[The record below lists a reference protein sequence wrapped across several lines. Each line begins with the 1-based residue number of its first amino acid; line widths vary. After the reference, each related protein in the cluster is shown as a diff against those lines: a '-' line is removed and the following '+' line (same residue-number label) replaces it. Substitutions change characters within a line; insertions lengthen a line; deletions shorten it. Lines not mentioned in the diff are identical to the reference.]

1 MFVIKR
7 DNTKEEV
14 SFDKIL
20 HRLQKLSDGL
30 TVNIHEVAQK
40 VCSRIHNNVK
50 TYELDEFA
58 SQLCSSLM
66 LEHPDYGKLASRLVI
81 SNHHKQTSPSFSE
94 TIYTLFNNKDFEK
107 NDNPI
112 VSEKLYNIVMKNKEK
127 LNSYIDYDR
136 DYLIDYFGFKTLERA
151 YLLRKNGKIIERPQH
166 MWMRVSL
173 GMHGEDFKDA
183 LETYDYL
190 SKLYFTHASPTLFN
204 SGTPR
209 PQMSSC
215 FLLDVEDSIAGIY
228 ENLSDCAH
236 ISKYAGGIGLNVHD
250 IRAKSSRI
258 RGTNG
263 SSDGIVPMLRV
274 YNSTARY
281 VNQCFTP
288 DTVIFT
294 KNGSKFIKDI
304 TSEDYVITNDNSF
317 QKVNKLFINQVDKDI
332 LKIRTQKSF
341 DSVRVSKEHQIYCI
355 KNQKKGLN
363 YKVIK
368 NRLDKNIIKPEYY
381 DASKLTLDD
390 IIGYPI
396 PKFNYENTDNVDY
409 YRMIGIILG
418 DGHITSNKKEI
429 GITLNNITKKNT
441 VKFVE
446 DYLKNNDIHYWS
458 NDNTYNKAVGNS
470 YSIRFTYNNFD
481 LDYDKIY
488 DSEKEKYINSEYLN
502 LNRNNTLYLIKGL
515 LETDGHIDKEIY
527 YSSSSSRLVYDLK
540 YLLLKFGIDCSG
552 NIRNDIGKS
561 HIIRRDNGSE
571 TKIVTKKLSYTLRI
585 PKNIVFAEIFQDFQ
599 CDNYHKSFIYD
610 GIIWSRIK
618 SIETEYYKG
627 NLYDI
632 NVSNNHNYTVSN
644 LGLVHNSGKR
654 LGSIAIYLEPWH
666 ADIMEWLDLRKNHG
680 AEEERARDLFYALW
694 ISDLFMKRVKENGK
708 WSLMCPDKCKGLTT
722 SYGKDFEE
730 LYIKYEEEGRYTK
743 QIDAQKIWMKIL
755 EAQIET
761 GTPYMLYKDSINEK
775 SNQKNIGTIKSSNLC
790 CEIVEFTSPDEI
802 AVCNLVSIC
811 LPMFVEYDEEK
822 ACNVFNFDELHKVS
836 KVVCKNL
843 NKVIDTNYYPVEKAR
858 RSNLKH
864 RPIGIGV
871 QGLADTFIKMRF
883 PFDSDEAKLLN
894 KQLFETIYHGALES
908 SNEISLKRKRLFEEK
923 NMLSTNGINENMERM
938 NEIEK
943 HLNCNEYENILN
955 KKFKGAYSTFEG
967 SPASQG
973 ILQFDM
979 WGVKPDETLN
989 YDWDSLKEKIKEH
1002 GIRNSLLLAPM
1013 PTASTSQIMGN
1024 NECFEAITSNLYK
1037 RKTLAGEFILVNKH
1051 LVKDLMELKLWTKDI
1066 REKIMISEGSVKD
1079 IEEIPDNI
1087 KQIYKTVWEIKQK
1100 NIIDMA
1106 ADRGAFIDQ
1115 TQSMNLFVSDPD
1127 PNILTKMHFY
1137 GWKKGLKTGMYYLR
1151 TKPKAKTQQFTI
1163 DPTKSKS
1170 NITQR
1175 STVKPDDDEECVG
1188 CGA

>member
-20 HRLQKLSDGL
+20 YRLQKLSDGL
-30 TVNIHEVAQK
+30 SVNVHEVAQK

-94 TIYTLFNNKDFEK
+94 TIYILYNNKDFED

-112 VSEKLYNIVMKNKEK
+112 VSKELYEIVMKNKEK

-151 YLLRKNGKIIERPQH
+151 YLLRKDGKIIERPQH

-281 VNQCFTP
+281 VNQ
-288 DTVIFT
+288 
-294 KNGSKFIKDI
+294 
-304 TSEDYVITNDNSF
+304 
-317 QKVNKLFINQVDKDI
+317 
-332 LKIRTQKSF
+332 
-341 DSVRVSKEHQIYCI
+341 
-355 KNQKKGLN
+355 
-363 YKVIK
+363 
-368 NRLDKNIIKPEYY
+368 
-381 DASKLTLDD
+381 
-390 IIGYPI
+390 
-396 PKFNYENTDNVDY
+396 
-409 YRMIGIILG
+409 
-418 DGHITSNKKEI
+418 
-429 GITLNNITKKNT
+429 
-441 VKFVE
+441 
-446 DYLKNNDIHYWS
+446 
-458 NDNTYNKAVGNS
+458 
-470 YSIRFTYNNFD
+470 
-481 LDYDKIY
+481 
-488 DSEKEKYINSEYLN
+488 
-502 LNRNNTLYLIKGL
+502 
-515 LETDGHIDKEIY
+515 
-527 YSSSSSRLVYDLK
+527 
-540 YLLLKFGIDCSG
+540 
-552 NIRNDIGKS
+552 
-561 HIIRRDNGSE
+561 
-571 TKIVTKKLSYTLRI
+571 
-585 PKNIVFAEIFQDFQ
+585 
-599 CDNYHKSFIYD
+599 
-610 GIIWSRIK
+610 
-618 SIETEYYKG
+618 
-627 NLYDI
+627 
-632 NVSNNHNYTVSN
+632 
-644 LGLVHNSGKR
+644 SGKR

-730 LYIKYEEEGRYTK
+730 LYVKYEKEGRYTK

-822 ACNVFNFDELHKVS
+822 ACNTFNFNELHKVS

-843 NKVIDTNYYPVEKAR
+843 NKVIDVNYYPVEKAR

-894 KQLFETIYHGALES
+894 KQIFETIYYGALES
-908 SNEISLKRKRLFEEK
+908 SNDISLKRKRLFEER
-923 NMLSTNGINENMERM
+923 NMLSTNGINENIERI

-943 HLNCNEYENILN
+943 HLNSNEYENNLN
-955 KKFKGAYSTFEG
+955 KKFRGAYSTFEG

-989 YDWDSLKEKIKEH
+989 YDWDTLKEKIKEH
-1002 GIRNSLLLAPM
+1002 GLRNSLLLAPM

-1051 LVKDLMELKLWTKDI
+1051 LVKDLMKLNLWTKDI

-1079 IEEIPDNI
+1079 IEEIPNDI

-1170 NITQR
+1170 NINKR
-1175 STVKPDDDEECVG
+1175 STVTPPEEPEECVG

>member
-30 TVNIHEVAQK
+30 SVNVYEVAQK

-66 LEHPDYGKLASRLVI
+66 LEHPDYGTLASRLVI

-94 TIYTLFNNKDFEK
+94 TISTLFYNVDIENN
-107 NDNPI
+107 NNPI
-112 VSEKLYNIVMKNKEK
+112 VSKELYDIVIKNKEK
-127 LNSYIDYDR
+127 LNSYIDYNR
-136 DYLIDYFGFKTLERA
+136 DYLVDYFGFKTLERA
-151 YLLRKNGKIIERPQH
+151 YLLKKDGKIIERPQH
-166 MWMRVSL
+166 MWMRVAL
-173 GMHGEDFKDA
+173 GIHGEDLKDA
-183 LETYDYL
+183 LETYDYM
-190 SKLYFTHASPTLFN
+190 SQKYFTHASPTLFN

-236 ISKYAGGIGLNVHD
+236 ISKYAGGIGLNIHD
-250 IRAKSSRI
+250 IRSRNSRI

-263 SSDGIVPMLRV
+263 SSDGIIPMLRV

-288 DTVIFT
+288 DTVVFT

-304 TSEDYVITNDNSF
+304 TPEDYVITNDNSF
-317 QKVNKLFINQVDKDI
+317 QKVNKLFINNVDKDI

-341 DSVRVSKEHQIYCI
+341 DCVRVSKEHQIYCI
-355 KNQKKGLN
+355 KNQKKGLK
-363 YKVIK
+363 YDVIK

-381 DASKLTLDD
+381 DASKLTVDD

-396 PKFNYENTDNVDY
+396 PKFNNNDIDNIDY

-418 DGHITSNKKEI
+418 DGNITSNKKEI
-429 GITLNNITKKNT
+429 GITLNNITKKDT

-446 DYLKNNDIHYWS
+446 NYLNNNDIHYWS
-458 NDNTYNKAVGNS
+458 NDNTSNKAVGNS
-470 YSIRFTYNNFD
+470 YNIRFTYNNFD

-488 DSEKEKYINSEYLN
+488 DSKKEKYINSEYLN

-527 YSSSSSRLVYDLK
+527 YSSSSSRLIYDLK

-561 HIIRRDNGSE
+561 HIIRRDDESE

-585 PKNIVFAEIFQDFQ
+585 PKSIVFTEIFEDFQ

-618 SIETEYYKG
+618 SIETENYKG

-632 NVSNNHNYTVSN
+632 NVSNNHNYTVAN
-644 LGLVHNSGKR
+644 LGIVHNSGKR

-708 WSLMCPDKCKGLTT
+708 WSLMCPDKCRGLTT

-730 LYIKYEEEGRYTK
+730 LYLKYEKEGRYVK
-743 QIDAQKIWMKIL
+743 QVDAQKIWMKII

-761 GTPYMLYKDSINEK
+761 GTPYMLYKDSINIK

-790 CEIVEFTSPDEI
+790 CEIVEYTSPNEI

-811 LPMFVEYDEEK
+811 LPMFVKYDEEK
-822 ACNVFNFDELHKVS
+822 TSYDFNFEELHKVS
-836 KVVCKNL
+836 KIVCKNL
-843 NKVIDTNYYPVEKAR
+843 NKVIDVNYYPVEKAR

-871 QGLADTFIKMRF
+871 QGLADTFIKMRM

-894 KQLFETIYHGALES
+894 KKIFETIYHGALES
-908 SNEISLKRKRLFEEK
+908 SNELSSKRKRLYEEK
-923 NMLSTNGINENMERM
+923 CMLSTSDISNNMEQIEDIEYYLNL
-938 NEIEK
+938 NEWEHK
-943 HLNCNEYENILN
+943 LP

-967 SPASQG
+967 SPASKG
-973 ILQFDM
+973 ILQYDM
-979 WGVKPDETLN
+979 WNVKPDETLN
-989 YDWDSLKEKIKEH
+989 YNWNELKENIKEH
-1002 GIRNSLLLAPM
+1002 GLRNSLLLAPM

-1024 NECFEAITSNLYK
+1024 NECFEPLTSNLYK
-1037 RKTLAGEFILVNKH
+1037 RKTLAGEFILVNKY
-1051 LVKDLMELKLWTKDI
+1051 LVDDLIKLNLWTKDI
-1066 REKIMISEGSVKD
+1066 REKIMIAEGSVKD
-1079 IEEIPDNI
+1079 IEEIPEDI
-1087 KQIYKTVWEIKQK
+1087 KNIYKTVWEIKQK

-1115 TQSMNLFVSDPD
+1115 TQSMNLFVADPD
-1127 PNILTKMHFY
+1127 PNVLTKMHFY

-1151 TKPKAKTQQFTI
+1151 TKPKATTQQFTI

-1170 NITQR
+1170 NITR
-1175 STVKPDDDEECVG
+1175 STVQPNEPEECLS